1 MMASRGMGAM
11 NPKKMPGK
19 KEITRTDDPNKVAM
33 YKRGGKVKRMDEGG
47 LSVKP
52 TDVTLDKDYKRIA
65 AEFSSGDIPIGDKGK
80 ASLNANA
87 SLSAAKGEKAKG
99 MIDRLNASYEHNFD
113 KDTKLAANLG
123 FGPKGDK
130 SGMLT
135 LSKNFDE
142 GGKVNA
148 AGNYT
153 KPEMRKRIVAQVKAA
168 ATQGTGA
175 GQWSARKA
183 QLVAKK
189 YKQAGGG
196 YRD

>member
-1 MMASRGMGAM
+1 MRASRGMGAVM
-11 NPKKMPGK
+11 PSKMPGK
-19 KEITRTDDPNKVAM
+19 KIIHRKDKPQDVEM
-33 YKRGGKVKRMDEGG
+33 Y
-47 LSVKP
+47 
-52 TDVTLDKDYKRIA
+52 A
-65 AEFSSGDIPIGDKGK
+65 
-80 ASLNANA
+80 
-87 SLSAAKGEKAKG
+87 
-99 MIDRLNASYEHNFD
+99 
-113 KDTKLAANLG
+113 
-123 FGPKGDK
+123 
-130 SGMLT
+130 
-135 LSKNFDE
+135 E

-189 YKQAGGG
+189 YKAAGGG